1 MAKQTIERLIDD
13 LDGSEA
19 TETVAFGVD
28 GITYQIDVNDKHA
41 TDLRN
46 KLTPF
51 IEVARTVKPEGRGA
65 TRGAVRPAPDKDRG
79 AHIREWALSEGVELP
94 SRGRI
99 ARVVEE
105 AYAVR
110 DGRALRV
117 AVGFEEEEE
126 EVEVEVEEIAEKPKR
141 KRRVAEAKFSATE

>member
-28 GITYQIDVNDKHA
+28 GLAYVIDVNDKHA
-41 TDLRN
+41 SDLRT

-51 IEVARTVKPEGRGA
+51 IEAARTVRPAGRVP
-65 TRGAVRPAPDKDRG
+65 TRGGSRPAPDRERG

-94 SRGRI
+94 GRGRI

-105 AYAVR
+105 AYAIR
-110 DGRALRV
+110 DGQALR
-117 AVGFEEEEE
+117 AAFGFEEEE
-126 EVEVEVEEIAEKPKR
+126 VEEKPKR
-141 KRRVAEAKFSATE
+141 RRRAAEATFSEA